1 MKQDQQC
8 VDKMLL
14 LLATVYESAR
24 LLPAGP
30 LLQRCSLKHGK
41 NMELYIAGYLHLS
54 LAYAYLH
61 VGMHRAYIGH
71 PTSKLLFS
79 IIQDGVYIRI
89 CIYSYYSIST

>member
-1 MKQDQQC
+1 MLIFVQIYSEIKMARNGSMKQDQQC

-41 NMELYIAGYLHLS
+41 SMELYIAGYL
-54 LAYAYLH
+54 
-61 VGMHRAYIGH
+61 
-71 PTSKLLFS
+71 
-79 IIQDGVYIRI
+79 
-89 CIYSYYSIST
+89 

>member
-1 MKQDQQC
+1 MARKGSIKQDQQC

-41 NMELYIAGYLHLS
+41 ALLNFAWLKFSLS
-54 LAYAYLH
+54 HFYT
-61 VGMHRAYIGH
+61 
-71 PTSKLLFS
+71 PLLCWDAQS
-79 IIQDGVYIRI
+79 
-89 CIYSYYSIST
+89 

>member
-1 MKQDQQC
+1 VQIYSEIIMVRNGSMKQDQQC

-41 NMELYIAGYLHLS
+41 AWSFTLQDTCICLSHMHYLLCWD
-54 LAYAYLH
+54 A
-61 VGMHRAYIGH
+61 
-71 PTSKLLFS
+71 
-79 IIQDGVYIRI
+79 
-89 CIYSYYSIST
+89 